1 MILKIKNRSL
11 PFFLGI
17 ISFVGIFLDEKIV
30 PYLLVLLIFT
40 LFFEKNKG
48 VNFRSN
54 KSILIPYIIVISVFV
69 IYTLLSPD
77 PVLALK
83 VLERQISLLLI
94 PLIVAFAKWGEKR
107 IIFFFK
113 VFIITAF
120 IIGAASILKFIWFI
134 FFNSEWISHMAEE
147 KGSKLLYLQYKF
159 PHVIGT
165 HPTYWSYLLISAII
179 ILWSN
184 NNLKV
189 FKSKYFTLFLL
200 VFFNINLLLLASRTP
215 LFINLL
221 VHIFFLVRITKKEKI
236 SGVKKFII
244 LILFFATVFGALK
257 LPLLSNKLD
266 IVQNDERLY
275 HWPMAYK
282 TIKQNFFILGEGL
295 GQSNEVIK
303 KEIIT
308 KGDERIRYFGYDLH
322 NQYLRVYID
331 MGILGI
337 LSLLILLSYPLFIR
351 RKEFLF
357 GNTLNIPF
365 FLLFSFSLMTESYL
379 YRLKGIVFFAALSSI
394 LYLCAFGIN
403 EDSSEKIATHS

>member
-1 MILKIKNRSL
+1 MTSKIKNRAL

-40 LFFEKNKG
+40 LFLEKNKG
-48 VNFRSN
+48 VNYRSN
-54 KSILIPYIIVISVFV
+54 KSILFPYIIVICVFV

-83 VLERQISLLLI
+83 VLERQISLLVI
-94 PLIVAFAKWGEKR
+94 PLIVVFAKWEQKR

-113 VFIITAF
+113 VFIIAAF
-120 IIGAASILKFIWFI
+120 LIGVTSILKFIWFI
-134 FFNSEWISHMAEE
+134 FFNSEWILHMAAE

-184 NNLKV
+184 NNVNV
-189 FKSKYFTLFLL
+189 FKSKYYTLFLL

-215 LFINLL
+215 LFINVL
-221 VHIFFLVRITKKEKI
+221 VHVFFLIRFTKKQKV
-236 SGVKKFII
+236 SSVKKFII
-244 LILFFATVFGALK
+244 LILFIVSVFGALK
-257 LPLLSNKLD
+257 LPLLSNKLN

-275 HWPMAYK
+275 YWPTAYN
-282 TIKQNFFILGEGL
+282 TIKQNFFVLGEGL
-295 GQSNEVIK
+295 GQSNEIIK
-303 KEIIT
+303 KEIIA
-308 KGDERIRYFGYDLH
+308 KGDKRIRYSGYDLH
-322 NQYLRVYID
+322 NQYLRVYVD

-337 LSLLILLSYPLFIR
+337 LSLLLLLYYSVFID
-351 RKEFLF
+351 RKKSVF
-357 GNTLNIPF
+357 GNTLYIP
-365 FLLFSFSLMTESYL
+365 FLLFFSLALMTESYL
-379 YRLKGIVFFAALSSI
+379 YRLKGIVFFATLSSI
-394 LYLCAFGIN
+394 LYLCAIGVKEGRSLEI
-403 EDSSEKIATHS
+403 ETPT